1 MENLTSA
8 NDKSFDIKEKTNL
21 QRKLEDRSL
30 RLSMQNKTSKDV
42 DIAEI
47 RKTAKILKGIVKSI
61 RTVENAVLGDQIR

>member
-1 MENLTSA
+1 
-8 NDKSFDIKEKTNL
+8 
-21 QRKLEDRSL
+21 
-30 RLSMQNKTSKDV
+30 MQNKTSKDV